1 MRVGRKD
8 LFDSPAQPSWM
19 VVVVVMRVAE
29 MTVRMACVLGIGM
42 VPAFVSMAAG
52 VGGGAAHRL
61 VGIEATEL
69 LSAFMRR

>member
-1 MRVGRKD
+1 
-8 LFDSPAQPSWM
+8 
-19 VVVVVMRVAE
+19 
-29 MTVRMACVLGIGM
+29 
-42 VPAFVSMAAG
+42 VSMAAG